1 LNEIVKDTQALRV
14 LGFRNI
20 DEGPNFGRLEKVSDQ
35 FEILQWSGTLGP
47 RKRYARCPFLSPT
60 PVVHPCSSGAIW
72 HRLPCF
78 GVSKGVGSG
87 IIESNILH
95 NFAGLDDALDFINQE

>member
-1 LNEIVKDTQALRV
+1 VAL
-14 LGFRNI
+14 
-20 DEGPNFGRLEKVSDQ
+20 
-35 FEILQWSGTLGP
+35 LGP

-60 PVVHPCSSGAIW
+60 PVVHPYSSGAIL

-87 IIESNILH
+87 IVESNILH